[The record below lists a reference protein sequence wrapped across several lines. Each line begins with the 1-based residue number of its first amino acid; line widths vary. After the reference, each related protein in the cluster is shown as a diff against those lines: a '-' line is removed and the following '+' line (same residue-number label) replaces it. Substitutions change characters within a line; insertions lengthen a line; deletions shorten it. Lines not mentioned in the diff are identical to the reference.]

1 MISHL
6 EQPVGKPDD
15 DEIDP
20 IFELLAI
27 KKETDDIQKH
37 LENIDKCISRLAVL
51 VANDDENKQ

>member
-1 MISHL
+1 MISHF
-6 EQPVGKPDD
+6 EQPSFEANA

-27 KKETDDIQKH
+27 KKETDEIQKH
-37 LENIDKCISRLAVL
+37 LENIDKSISRLAVL